1 MLSSN
6 LEKIGQKPVDL
17 SLVVEIDHDIDEQ
30 ERSWQQYQAF
40 INGIRST
47 NFVYT
52 YHYYSFHDACLVTF
66 PNI

>member
-1 MLSSN
+1 VLSSN

-40 INGIRST
+40 RNGIGST
-47 NFVYT
+47 NFIYT
-52 YHYYSFHDACLVTF
+52 YYYSFYDAYLVTF
-66 PNI
+66 SNI